1 MRLATTFRTWPGW
14 RKPGAARIAS
24 SATPART
31 GGRAAGTGTR
41 PAFVWAPPGTLPRS
55 RSVGH
60 TRACPAAGRTRT
72 GLGPAPRR
80 RSNCGAA
87 G

>member
-1 MRLATTFRTWPGW
+1 LGICSA
-14 RKPGAARIAS
+14 IA
-24 SATPART
+24 PAR
-31 GGRAAGTGTR
+31 GGDRAALPGTR
-41 PAFVWAPPGTLPRS
+41 PAFVWAAPGTLPRS
-55 RSVGH
+55 RSVGR
-60 TRACPAAGRTRT
+60 TRACPAAGSPRT